1 MTHRG
6 WNTIARAPASSDVLA
21 TVFVFLATA
30 WCSWP
35 TLGQAGDDLPG
46 PLLSPP
52 SQASIKNDL
61 ATAIRV
67 HRALDRDE
75 QLAPRKLNLNV
86 KVTGGIAQLSG
97 PVPSEEVRRRVVQ
110 VAAQVPGVL
119 QVRGDDLYLA
129 KLHEKTRPPVLPSED
144 DKPTRTQSAS
154 PKPASAAPG
163 ALTGR
168 EPATAAPPRITLLAP
183 EAVPGAMPSSRP
195 AVLTAQP
202 RAPSP
207 TPSLEAAVEELR
219 RRDARFRAIRTE
231 VQGKMV
237 RIFAGNADGE
247 CVMAFAQALRRLP
260 GVERVVVRDSLSAP
274 R

>member
-6 WNTIARAPASSDVLA
+6 WNTIARVPASSDVLA

-30 WCSWP
+30 WCSWSA
-35 TLGQAGDDLPG
+35 TGRAGDDLPG

-52 SQASIKNDL
+52 SQASTKNDL

-67 HRALDRDE
+67 HRALERDE

-86 KVTGGIAQLSG
+86 KAKGGFTRLSG

-119 QVRGDDLYLA
+119 QVRGDDLYVA
-129 KLHEKTRPPVLPSED
+129 KPHEKTRPPVLPSED
-144 DKPTRTQSAS
+144 EKPTRTQSAS
-154 PKPASAAPG
+154 PNPASAAPG

-168 EPATAAPPRITLLAP
+168 EPATAAPPRITLRAP
-183 EAVPGAMPSSRP
+183 EAVPGATSSPKP

-207 TPSLEAAVEELR
+207 TPSLEAAIEELR
-219 RRDARFRAIRTE
+219 GRDARFRAIRTE
-231 VQGKMV
+231 VQGTMV
-237 RIFAGNADGE
+237 RVFAGNADGE
-247 CVMAFAQALRRLP
+247 CVMAFAQALTRLP
-260 GVERVVVRDSLSAP
+260 GVERVAVRDNSSAP